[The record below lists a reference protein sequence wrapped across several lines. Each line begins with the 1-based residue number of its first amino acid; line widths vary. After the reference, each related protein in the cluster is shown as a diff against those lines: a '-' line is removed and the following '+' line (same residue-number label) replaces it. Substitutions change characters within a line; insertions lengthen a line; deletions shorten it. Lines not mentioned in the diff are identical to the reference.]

1 LKKIKK
7 IYSSFLNS
15 KSYLSSSGITNDDDP
30 SLGLIKSNSRILQ
43 NEIPLGEK
51 IINDIALDK
60 TYNNLFTASSN
71 SIKIWDLRQ

>member
-1 LKKIKK
+1 M
-7 IYSSFLNS
+7 
-15 KSYLSSSGITNDDDP
+15 TNDED
-30 SLGLIKSNSRILQ
+30 STLGLIKSNSRILQ

-60 TYNNLFTASSN
+60 AYNNLLTASSN